1 MILTYSGVVLILIF
15 LFVTYLMS
23 AYEKLFAWNI
33 TVAHYCDMYRGVFS
47 SAIVKMSILI
57 ISGLEITTCVLTSI
71 ALYDIMAVPSLWYA
85 SYAFMLSGFLIII
98 LLFGLRIVKDY
109 AGSSGLGIYFLI
121 SMLGLFWSQFI

>member
-57 ISGLEITTCVLTSI
+57 ISGLEITTCVLISI

-85 SYAFMLSGFLIII
+85 SGFLIII